1 MLIFRVVLKTHT
13 KRNARVTID
22 LRSSVSLE
30 FTVLRSKREEDVLQ
44 AFFVVVGVLRLGRN
58 ETKNEGR
65 RIKEVN
71 TTATSQ
77 VGGCGAAASG
87 KRKKRSEEKRLRTNN
102 RPNDKDEE
110 KILARGR
117 RILVRCPSGSA

>member
-1 MLIFRVVLKTHT
+1 MSSSLRGEGRKEMLIFRVVLKTHT
-13 KRNARVTID
+13 KTNARVTID
-22 LRSSVSLE
+22 LRSSFSLE

-44 AFFVVVGVLRLGRN
+44 VVGVLRLGRN

-77 VGGCGAAASG
+77 VGGCGAAYSTSYSSG
-87 KRKKRSEEKRLRTNN
+87 LFN
-102 RPNDKDEE
+102 
-110 KILARGR
+110 ILFTGIPLLQDLAKGKAY
-117 RILVRCPSGSA
+117 IS

>member
-13 KRNARVTID
+13 KTNARVTID
-22 LRSSVSLE
+22 LRSSFSLE

-44 AFFVVVGVLRLGRN
+44 AFFVVGVLRLGRN

-87 KRKKRSEEKRLRTNN
+87 KRTKRSEEKRLRTNN
-102 RPNDKDEE
+102 RPNEKDEE

>member
-13 KRNARVTID
+13 KTNARVTID
-22 LRSSVSLE
+22 LRSSFSLE

-44 AFFVVVGVLRLGRN
+44 AFFVVGVLRLGRN

-77 VGGCGAAASG
+77 VGGCGAAYSTSYSSG
-87 KRKKRSEEKRLRTNN
+87 LFN
-102 RPNDKDEE
+102 
-110 KILARGR
+110 ILFTGIPLLQDLAKGKAY
-117 RILVRCPSGSA
+117 IS